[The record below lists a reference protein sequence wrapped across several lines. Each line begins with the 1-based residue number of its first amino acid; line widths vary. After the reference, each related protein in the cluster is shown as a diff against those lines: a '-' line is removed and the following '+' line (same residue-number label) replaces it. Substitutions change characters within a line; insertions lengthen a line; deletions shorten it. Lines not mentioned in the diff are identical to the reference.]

1 MVEEHRDNVET
12 QQNIV
17 GHMGRVPIQVLNAQK
32 HEMDIKW
39 MLRWQTK
46 RVAVQDTVISLD
58 MVG

>member
-1 MVEEHRDNVET
+1 MEEHRDNVET
-12 QQNIV
+12 QRNIV

-32 HEMDIKW
+32 YEMDIKL

-46 RVAVQDTVISLD
+46 WVAVQDTVILFD